1 MKLTK
6 LDLFLLSSNFFVLG
20 GLVVLITLRGPTG
33 PSVLLAVGAAL
44 TVIAKLGKAFTSTA
58 A

>member
-6 LDLFLLSSNFFVLG
+6 FELFLLSFNFFVLG
-20 GLVVLITLRGPTG
+20 GLVVLIALRGPTG

-44 TVIAKLGKAFTSTA
+44 AVIAKLGNALLSTPA
-58 A
+58 